1 MTDKIIGVKELRENI
16 DKYAAQVKAGRSITV
31 VKRSEPLF
39 RLTPVDDDDDANWE
53 TMIDFRKFPGYENGI
68 PVDDLITRIEKINAD
83 EDKELLTKGK
93 GRGQSRQIA
102 KKIQSH

>member
-16 DKYAAQVKAGRSITV
+16 DKYAAQVKAGRFITV

-53 TMIDFRKFPGYENGI
+53 TLIDFRTIPGYENGM
-68 PVDDLITRIEKINAD
+68 PAAEFLKVLREVN
-83 EDKELLTKGK
+83 EEEE
-93 GRGQSRQIA
+93 Q
-102 KKIQSH
+102 KKYSLKRKKPTP

>member
-16 DKYAAQVKAGRSITV
+16 DKYAAQVKAGRFITV

-53 TMIDFRKFPGYENGI
+53 TLIDFRKIPGYENGI
-68 PVDDLITRIEKINAD
+68 KASEFIDRLKKINAE
-83 EDKELLTKGK
+83 EDATKIKK
-93 GRGQSRQIA
+93 GQRGQNRQ
-102 KKIQSH
+102 KVKNP

>member
-39 RLTPVDDDDDANWE
+39 RLTPVDDDEDENNWE
-53 TMIDFRKFPGYENGI
+53 PLIDLRTIPGYENGM
-68 PVDDLITRIEKINAD
+68 PAAEFLKALREVNE
-83 EDKELLTKGK
+83 EE
-93 GRGQSRQIA
+93 GQKKYKASQKRLSA
-102 KKIQSH
+102 KK

>member
-53 TMIDFRKFPGYENGI
+53 TLIDFRTIPGYENGM
-68 PVDDLITRIEKINAD
+68 PAD
-83 EDKELLTKGK
+83 EFLKALREVNEEE
-93 GRGQSRQIA
+93 GQKKYKASQKRLSA
-102 KKIQSH
+102 KK